1 MVGRP
6 AKGSEEVAVKIRVSY
21 EGVGDGVVLAMAW
34 RVLVGGPW
42 DAGMKTRTWGLLLK
56 IF

>member
-21 EGVGDGVVLAMAW
+21 EGVGDGVVF
-34 RVLVGGPW
+34 VLV
-42 DAGMKTRTWGLLLK
+42 
-56 IF
+56 